1 MLCARLQGPVFETRE
16 ERSLTCRPLQF
27 EQNSIEA
34 KKGIV
39 ASPSMGQRS
48 DSDNAFLFEEGEVYG
63 LNIQVTNGEKTV
75 SLRSAVFRAMIFG
88 QRTYEGGRRRILK
101 LCL

>member
-1 MLCARLQGPVFETRE
+1 MRTVESRL
-16 ERSLTCRPLQF
+16 LTVLAWQF

-39 ASPSMGQRS
+39 ASPSMQQRA

-63 LNIQVTNGEKTV
+63 LNIIVTNGDKAV
-75 SLRSAVFRAMIFG
+75 SARMHRCVAFALVCA
-88 QRTYEGGRRRILK
+88 
-101 LCL
+101 